1 LLGARSLLEA
11 ALWTAGVGGLM
22 AVAVLAIRPLWKR
35 LRARFFR
42 TPQEAA
48 EAKEANDSI
57 PYAPAIT
64 LGVWLSLVPK
74 G

>member
-1 LLGARSLLEA
+1 VRQRFGSAKRIE
-11 ALWTAGVGGLM
+11 TA
-22 AVAVLAIRPLWKR
+22 
-35 LRARFFR
+35 
-42 TPQEAA
+42 E
-48 EAKEANDSI
+48 EKERQGSI